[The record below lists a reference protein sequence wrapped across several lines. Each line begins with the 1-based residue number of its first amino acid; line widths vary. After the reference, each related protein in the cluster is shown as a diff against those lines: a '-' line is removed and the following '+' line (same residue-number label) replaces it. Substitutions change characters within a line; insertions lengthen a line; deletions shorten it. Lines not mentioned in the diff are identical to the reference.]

1 MRRPQKGGSLGPIS
15 RIAFDAAPFLDD
27 IGGRLV
33 FSPRQDV
40 LMAHLSH
47 PMLQHAISILTR
59 RRFPGTGEEVSRWT
73 VRLSPLP
80 TGTDALVLLSVEE
93 LAVNDL
99 RETFHHWVRTI
110 VFPISRGRLGA
121 PLPHSSALALRGA
134 QMTLEK
140 THHDAARAIVE
151 DIESDIKTALTR
163 HSDQLTK
170 SLLAQLEES
179 GKASRADEEHRYRS
193 RQAEVSTLIS
203 ETTIAKLEREIE
215 TLKGERRQGTL
226 FDEANRLDDID
237 RSIEEKNAEIDRRTK
252 HYKEVR
258 DQLERERERVLKFLL
273 PKRHAMSGP
282 AQVFPVCIEVR
293 LPGGAR

>member
-1 MRRPQKGGSLGPIS
+1 
-15 RIAFDAAPFLDD
+15 
-27 IGGRLV
+27 
-33 FSPRQDV
+33 
-40 LMAHLSH
+40 
-47 PMLQHAISILTR
+47 
-59 RRFPGTGEEVSRWT
+59 
-73 VRLSPLP
+73 
-80 TGTDALVLLSVEE
+80 
-93 LAVNDL
+93 
-99 RETFHHWVRTI
+99 
-110 VFPISRGRLGA
+110 
-121 PLPHSSALALRGA
+121 
-134 QMTLEK
+134 MTLEK